1 MNKIIHHFKL
11 WNKWRKNCLNGWF
24 HKIMVL
30 LGLRYSPTFD
40 QFQSI
45 EKTMLAYPDLTIKYR
60 EDRPDEN

>member
-45 EKTMLAYPDLTIKYR
+45 EKPC
-60 EDRPDEN
+60 